1 MSIIWIAFEVIINFY
16 EGFMETYFIY
26 KFLPPKT
33 ENTKKN
39 IIAFALCFCTLGL
52 LITVMNYLTIFE
64 GILGIVWLLNGFV
77 SLCPGEQKRQYNKK
91 TVCSHCSSCYD
102 FFNIYNYA

>member
-26 KFLPPKT
+26 KFLPEKQKT
-33 ENTKKN
+33 LRKHYC
-39 IIAFALCFCTLGL
+39 FLLCFCTLGL

-64 GILGIVWLLNGFV
+64 AFLEL
-77 SLCPGEQKRQYNKK
+77 SA
-91 TVCSHCSSCYD
+91 T
-102 FFNIYNYA
+102 

>member
-33 ENTKKN
+33 ESTKKN
-39 IIAFALCFCTLGL
+39 IIAGSAKK
-52 LITVMNYLTIFE
+52 
-64 GILGIVWLLNGFV
+64 
-77 SLCPGEQKRQYNKK
+77 SL
-91 TVCSHCSSCYD
+91 
-102 FFNIYNYA
+102 

>member
-33 ENTKKN
+33 ESEPLKK
-39 IIAFALCFCTLGL
+39 
-52 LITVMNYLTIFE
+52 
-64 GILGIVWLLNGFV
+64 
-77 SLCPGEQKRQYNKK
+77 SL
-91 TVCSHCSSCYD
+91 
-102 FFNIYNYA
+102 

>member
-33 ENTKKN
+33 ESTKKN
-39 IIAFALCFCTLGL
+39 IML
-52 LITVMNYLTIFE
+52 LHC
-64 GILGIVWLLNGFV
+64 V
-77 SLCPGEQKRQYNKK
+77 SVRSDY
-91 TVCSHCSSCYD
+91 
-102 FFNIYNYA
+102 

>member
-39 IIAFALCFCTLGL
+39 IIAFALCESEYP
-52 LITVMNYLTIFE
+52 TV
-64 GILGIVWLLNGFV
+64 
-77 SLCPGEQKRQYNKK
+77 
-91 TVCSHCSSCYD
+91 
-102 FFNIYNYA
+102 

>member
-33 ENTKKN
+33 ESTKKN

-64 GILGIVWLLNGFV
+64 GILGIVCYLTALFLICL
-77 SLCPGEQKRQYNKK
+77 SEQKRQYNKK